1 MMYLIKPT
9 KTLQGNVRI
18 PGSKSGTARG
28 IILASLAKG
37 ESRIYNPI
45 PGIDSYSIIDCCR
58 TLGAKI
64 DCSNDNEWIIE
75 GIGMDLKAPSAVLDV
90 ENSGTGFY
98 ILTVVAAIIPGR
110 SIITGDYQ
118 ICYRPIAP
126 LLEAIREMGG
136 KAISS

>member
-75 GIGMDLKAPSAVLDV
+75 GIGMDLKLSLIH
-90 ENSGTGFY
+90 
-98 ILTVVAAIIPGR
+98 ILNDFSRFRIFKYMHYSFL
-110 SIITGDYQ
+110 SII
-118 ICYRPIAP
+118 
-126 LLEAIREMGG
+126 
-136 KAISS
+136 S

>member
-45 PGIDSYSIIDCCR
+45 PGIR
-58 TLGAKI
+58 QL
-64 DCSNDNEWIIE
+64 
-75 GIGMDLKAPSAVLDV
+75 LH
-90 ENSGTGFY
+90 
-98 ILTVVAAIIPGR
+98 
-110 SIITGDYQ
+110 
-118 ICYRPIAP
+118 YR
-126 LLEAIREMGG
+126 LL
-136 KAISS
+136 